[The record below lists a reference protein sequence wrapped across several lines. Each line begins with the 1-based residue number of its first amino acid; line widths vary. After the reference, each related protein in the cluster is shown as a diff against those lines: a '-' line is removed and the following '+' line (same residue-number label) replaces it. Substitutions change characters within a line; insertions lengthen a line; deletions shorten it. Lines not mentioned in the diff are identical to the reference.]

1 MPETCFDHIFGDN
14 YWLIDTDEAK
24 YYNLIKKI
32 KETNPDDVVIVKER
46 PEEGY
51 IAAKVNPKC
60 IALRAPIKRGK
71 DMDEEQKEA
80 LRERMKKARESRG
93 KKEWSEKNEEVKKR

>member
-1 MPETCFDHIFGDN
+1 MAETTFNHLYGDD

-32 KETNPDDVVIVKER
+32 KETNPDDVEIVKER

-93 KKEWSEKNEEVKKR
+93 KGK